1 MKDDKFYLLHIRDAI
16 SAIEKFTKNVTKDRF
31 FEDEMMQSAVIRQ
44 IQIIGE
50 ATKNLSKDLRNK
62 YKVIHWKEI
71 AGMRDILIHAY
82 FKTDLTAVWK
92 TVEKDI
98 PELKFELL
106 RILLE
111 LDQ

>member
-16 SAIEKFTKNVTKDRF
+16 NAIEKFTKDATKNRF
-31 FEDEMMQSAVIRQ
+31 LEDEMMQSAVIRQ

-50 ATKNLSKDLRNK
+50 ATKNLSRDLRSK
-62 YKVIHWKEI
+62 YKTVHWKEI

-82 FKTDLTAVWK
+82 FETDLTAVWK

-98 PELKFELL
+98 PELRFELL
-106 RILLE
+106 KILLE
-111 LDQ
+111 FD